1 VAFSSHV
8 KTAMGPGTSHEELG
22 ALVHGLLVRFRLR
35 DRLERRDS
43 NLVLGAFSMFN
54 GGLSIVLM
62 ALGAYAAGAP
72 LVFPSLGPTAFLL
85 FYLPRLPMAA
95 PRNVLGGHL
104 IGLLA
109 GFASLS
115 AFGLLNHPAALV
127 AGVTLARVGSAAVSL
142 GSTAG
147 LMVWLRVPH
156 PPAAATTLLVSLGI
170 VLRPIQLFAL
180 FVALVMLVLQDI
192 MINRLAGIDYPL
204 WAPRALP
211 QSPRAP

>member
-1 VAFSSHV
+1 MD
-8 KTAMGPGTSHEELG
+8 MGSDPWHEELG
-22 ALVHGLLVRFRLR
+22 AIVHGLLVRFRLR

-43 NLVLGAFSMFN
+43 NLVLGAFAMFN
-54 GGLSIVLM
+54 GGLSIGLM

-115 AFGLLNHPAALV
+115 AFGLLNQPAALL
-127 AGVTLARVGSAAVSL
+127 AGVTLARVGAAAVSL
-142 GSTAG
+142 GATAG
-147 LMVWLRVPH
+147 LTVWLRVPH
-156 PPAAATTLLVSLGI
+156 PPAAATTLLVSLG
-170 VLRPIQLFAL
+170 VVPRPIQLFAL
-180 FVALVMLVLQDI
+180 FGALVMLVSQGI
-192 MINRLAGIDYPL
+192 VVNRLAGIDYPL
-204 WAPRALP
+204 WAPRSSSQP
-211 QSPRAP
+211 PRAP